1 MLMGKGKNFSGVR
14 VQVYICV
21 CKREREKERAR
32 RRAQVT
38 AAYAKH
44 SENIHSAFGEQGTRY
59 ALGIQFRL
67 WLKAMS
73 WLCVWLCMS
82 GSVCSL
88 HLSFFF
94 VFFFL
99 DAPLKQYS
107 GGSGWPSCTPP
118 HLCPPLSLQQHA
130 PRRCVSACLCRPGR
144 RCKSHHDSVS
154 HPSLSIRGVSYT
166 KSAPLLIGIFFKKK
180 TTTFQR
186 QWL

>member
-1 MLMGKGKNFSGVR
+1 MNELFENKTRLFIFFNTENWLLRIRKSHLWKQNVGEEGKIK
-14 VQVYICV
+14 
-21 CKREREKERAR
+21 
-32 RRAQVT
+32 
-38 AAYAKH
+38 
-44 SENIHSAFGEQGTRY
+44 
-59 ALGIQFRL
+59 
-67 WLKAMS
+67 S

-154 HPSLSIRGVSYT
+154 NPSLSIRGVSYT